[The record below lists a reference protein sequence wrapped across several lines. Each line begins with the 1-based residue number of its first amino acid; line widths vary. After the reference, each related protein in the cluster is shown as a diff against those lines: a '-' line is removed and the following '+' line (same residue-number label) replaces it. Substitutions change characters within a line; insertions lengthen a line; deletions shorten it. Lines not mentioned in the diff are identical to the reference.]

1 MYNPYPNNYS
11 IQKGAKV
18 ILKHTNQRNIKIV
31 TELLSYFYNLS
42 SDNVHIDINK
52 EGKKIIIFIKA
63 QLSFISNE
71 NLEFLKKSLNVQ
83 RCHEMEEYYWNLTGD
98 NDSATE
104 LTLVGMMIDEFHIN
118 YVEGEYLELTLTRI
132 P

>member
-1 MYNPYPNNYS
+1 VYNSYPNNYS

-18 ILKHTNQRNIKIV
+18 ILKHANQRNIKIV
-31 TELLSYFYNLS
+31 TELLSYFYNLN

-52 EGKKIIIFIKA
+52 DGKKIIIFIKA
-63 QLSFISNE
+63 QISFISSE

-98 NDSATE
+98 NDTDTE
-104 LTLVGMMIDEFHIN
+104 LTLVGMMIDEVHIN